1 MLFKLQKG
9 ATLVEMLVVL
19 AIAAVLFV
27 LVYEVFV
34 NYNRGQALEKSA
46 AAVVAVLSEARGKT
60 LAGRGAA
67 QYGVHFAAD
76 SVTFFTGAVY
86 NSSDPNNKIEHLNS
100 LAEIGGINLNGGGN
114 DTIFNKLTGATSQ
127 YGTIVVR
134 NKNNPAQIMTVT
146 IYQTG
151 LIEIK

>member
-1 MLFKLQKG
+1 MLSKLQKG

-46 AAVVAVLSEARGKT
+46 AAVAAVLSEARGKT

-86 NSSDPNNKIEHLNS
+86 NPADSANKTERLSSLV
-100 LAEIGGINLNGGGN
+100 EISAIILNGGGS
-114 DTIFNKLTGATSQ
+114 DAIFEKLTGATNQ
-127 YGTIVVR
+127 YGVITIR
-134 NKNNPAQIMTVT
+134 DKNNPAQIMIVT

-151 LIEIK
+151 LIETK